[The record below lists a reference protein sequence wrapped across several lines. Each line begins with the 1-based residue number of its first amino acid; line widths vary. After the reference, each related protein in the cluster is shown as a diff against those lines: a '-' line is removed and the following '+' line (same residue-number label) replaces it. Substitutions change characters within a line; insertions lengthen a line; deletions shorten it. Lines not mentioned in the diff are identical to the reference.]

1 MATLKEQLLV
11 PDVRPSLVK
20 DCCTCIDEEVASKR
34 GLKAVAL
41 KGAYKTVKAI
51 RRGFVEGA
59 VDVLLDEFVAELES
73 YYAEYL
79 SAGASSFS
87 THLDQS
93 RAVVAESL
101 LKVTDIRASKS
112 KHKTAVKMY
121 QRLRTSAKTHV
132 EVALPR
138 LGQVIQRHLKG

>member
-11 PDVRPSLVK
+11 PDVRPGLVK

-59 VDVLLDEFVAELES
+59 VDALLDEFVIELEP
-73 YYAEYL
+73 YYADFR
-79 SAGASSFS
+79 SSGASSLS
-87 THLDQS
+87 AHLEKN
-93 RAVVAESL
+93 RPTVAESL
-101 LKVTDIRASKS
+101 LKVTDARARKS

-121 QRLRTSAKTHV
+121 ERLRSSAKQHV
-132 EVALPR
+132 ESALPR
-138 LGQVIQRHLKG
+138 LGEVIQRHLKA